1 MEIFNMSTNLN
12 NTNTKISLET
22 FLDMKKRVEKYLKDG
37 GVITEERAIPLD
49 NSSECDYVT
58 YTVYKDMLK
67 RYNSF
72 VSNKGREPKYITT
85 TMSTANNVTTDSPA
99 GKRFTKSTMEIAA
112 QQIQS
117 SISAN
122 RGLPS
127 AINMIATDNKTY
139 TLSKPE
145 YAGLFESRN
154 VDIRTHGR
162 YPNYVTM
169 NSTANNPIVSFY
181 QSTMYTCCPRSLANA
196 IMGLYGKCGGV
207 SFEKE
212 CAKALQT
219 QYDETGTIPGNIQS
233 GAKKLG
239 YTATIIERSGTAVRN
254 SLNLGKPVLVHL
266 ETGKSTKPACLGYKN
281 NYGHYVLIY
290 AYSGEYYKVLDPTKG
305 LKTCTSSSINH
316 ATNGRAINYYSISP

>member
-1 MEIFNMSTNLN
+1 MSTNLN
-12 NTNTKISLET
+12 NTNTKISLAT

-58 YTVYKDMLK
+58 YAVYKDMLE

-72 VSNKGREPKYITT
+72 VNTKGREPKYITT

-154 VDIRTHGR
+154 VYFRTHGR

-169 NSTANNPIVSFY
+169 NSTANNPVVSFY
-181 QSTMYTCCPRSLANA
+181 QSTGYTCGPRSLANA
-196 IMGLYGKCGGV
+196 IMGLYGKCGGTN
-207 SFEKE
+207 FESE
-212 CAKALQT
+212 CAKALG
-219 QYDETGTIPGNIQS
+219 TGKNGTNPSSIIP

-239 YTATIIERSGTAVRN
+239 YTATIIERNGTAVRN
-254 SLNLGKPVLVHL
+254 SLDLGKPVLVHL
-266 ETGKSTKPACLGYKN
+266 QTGGSTKPSCLGYRN

-290 AYSGEYYKVLDPTKG
+290 AYSGDYYKVLDPSKG
-305 LKTCTSSSINH
+305 LKTCTSDSINH

>member
-1 MEIFNMSTNLN
+1 MSTNLN
-12 NTNTKISLET
+12 NTNTKISLAT

-58 YTVYKDMLK
+58 YAVYKDMLE

-72 VSNKGREPKYITT
+72 VNTKGREPKYITT

-122 RGLPS
+122 RGLPET
-127 AINMIATDNKTY
+127 INIKATDGKTY
-139 TLSKPE
+139 TLTHKE

-154 VDIRTHGR
+154 IYIRTHGR

-169 NSTANNPIVSFY
+169 NTTANNPIVSFY

-219 QYDETGTIPGNIQS
+219 QYDESGTSPGNIPN

-239 YTATIIERSGTAVRN
+239 YTATIIQRTFTAVKA
-254 SLNLGKPVLVHL
+254 SIDLGKPVLVHL
-266 ETGKSTKPACLGYKN
+266 QTGEYTKPKCLGYKN
-281 NYGHYVLIY
+281 DYGHYVLIY
-290 AYSGEYYKVLDPTKG
+290 DYSGNYYKVLDPTKG
-305 LKTCTSSSINH
+305 LKTCTHTEINH
-316 ATNGRAINYYSISP
+316 ATKGRAINYYSISP